1 MIKAV
6 TRSITADDLR
16 LFACTWAAGFVFF
29 VAFVA

>member
-6 TRSITADDLR
+6 TRSINADDMR

-29 VAFVA
+29 LAFLA